1 MAATTLPVEPMAIS
15 SEILV
20 IGGGLAGITSA
31 IAAARR
37 GTDVRLVCHK
47 KTSLRQASGLIDSL
61 GYVPPRTE
69 PEAADEITQRRKDF
83 RTVRANRG
91 EYEGPLVR
99 PSDGFDSLPE
109 SHPYSILGIKALQA
123 GLQLFDDITG
133 DRYCGAHTDRNAL
146 IPTFG
151 GSIKPTSRYPK
162 AVAAGLASDDRP
174 MCIVGF
180 RSQTEFD
187 ARLIASNLE
196 NADVPFSVSGIEIP
210 FAESLQADARITRL
224 AKALDHDETLEGT
237 PIREALV
244 EAVKP
249 HLDDAARVGFP
260 AVLGDDQTEEVRAD
274 LSERLG
280 ADVFEIPM
288 GPPSLLGLR
297 LEDLLYDA
305 LDDEG
310 VHYETGNP
318 VVDYKRDATNGDR
331 IDRVI
336 VDHKGRDVPYHA
348 DQYILATGG
357 LVGKGIESDRNRVR
371 EPLFDCHVPQP
382 EDRYEWFVDD
392 AFGDQPFAAFGVRPD
407 TSMRPLAADGTPTF
421 ENLFAAGSVVGGAD
435 IAREKSASG
444 VSLATGVIAGQR
456 AATQLEHPS
465 GQPK

>member
-1 MAATTLPVEPMAIS
+1 MAIS

-31 IAAARR
+31 IAAART
-37 GTDVRLVCHK
+37 GADVRLVCHK

-83 RTVRANRG
+83 RAVRANRG

-99 PSDGFDSLPE
+99 PSDGFTSLPGN
-109 SHPYSILGIKALQA
+109 HPYSILGVDALKE
-123 GLQLFDDITG
+123 GLQLFDDITD
-133 DRYCGAHTDRNAL
+133 DRYCGSHTDRNAL

-151 GSIKPTSRYPK
+151 GSIKPTSRYPNT
-162 AVAAGLASDDRP
+162 VAAGLASDDRP

-187 ARLIASNLE
+187 ARLIAANLA
-196 NADVPFSVSGIEIP
+196 NADVPFSVSGIEIS

-224 AKALDHDETLEGT
+224 AKALDHDESVEGT

-249 HLDDAARVGFP
+249 QLDDAERVGFP
-260 AVLGDDQTEEVRAD
+260 AVLGDDRTDAVRAD
-274 LSERLG
+274 LSDRLG

-305 LDDEG
+305 LDAEG
-310 VHYETGNP
+310 VHFETGNP
-318 VVDYKRDATNGDR
+318 VVDYKSNPSAGNR
-331 IDRVI
+331 IDAVM
-336 VDHKGRDVPYHA
+336 VDHKGREVPYQA

-357 LVGKGIESDRNRVR
+357 LVGKGIESNRKRIR
-371 EPLFDCHVPQP
+371 EPIFDCHVPQP
-382 EDRYEWFVDD
+382 EDRYDWFVDD
-392 AFGDQPFAAFGVRPD
+392 AFGDQPFATFGVRPD
-407 TSMRPLAADGTPTF
+407 ASMRPLSADGNPTF
-421 ENLFAAGSVVGGAD
+421 ENLFSAGSVVGGAD

-444 VSLATGVIAGQR
+444 VSLATGVIAGQQ
-456 AATQLEHPS
+456 AASKLE
-465 GQPK
+465 

>member
-1 MAATTLPVEPMAIS
+1 MAIK

-31 IAAARR
+31 IAAART
-37 GTDVRLVCHK
+37 GADVRLVCHK

-69 PEAADEITQRRKDF
+69 PQAADEITQSRKDF

-91 EYEGPLVR
+91 EYDGPLVR
-99 PSDGFDSLPE
+99 PSDGVNSLPE
-109 SHPYSILGIKALQA
+109 RHPYSILGIEALQA

-133 DRYCGAHTDRNAL
+133 DRYCGSHTDRNAL

-151 GSIKPTSRYPK
+151 GSIKPTARYPR
-162 AVAAGLASDDRP
+162 AVSAGLASDDRP

-187 ARLIASNLE
+187 GRLLASNLE
-196 NADVPFSVSGIEIP
+196 SADVPFSVSGIEVP

-224 AKALDHDETLEGT
+224 AKAFDHDETLDGT
-237 PIREALV
+237 PIREALA

-249 HLDDAARVGFP
+249 QLDGADRVGFP

-274 LSERLG
+274 LSDRLG
-280 ADVFEIPM
+280 ADIFEIPM

-297 LEDLLYDA
+297 LEDHLYDA
-305 LDDEG
+305 LDAEG
-310 VHYETGNP
+310 VQYETGNP
-318 VVDYKRDATNGDR
+318 VVDYEPDPTNDDR
-331 IDRVI
+331 IDTVL
-336 VDHKGRDVPYHA
+336 VDHKGREVPYQA
-348 DQYILATGG
+348 NQYILATGG
-357 LVGKGIESDRNRVR
+357 LVGKGIKSDRQCIR

-382 EDRYEWFVDD
+382 EDRYDWFVDD

-444 VSLATGVIAGQR
+444 VSLATGVVAGQR
-456 AATQLEHPS
+456 AASQLE
-465 GQPK
+465 